1 MVCENR
7 QHALQFWDWG
17 SEIRGSVLQFWGWGS
32 EIRGLALY
40 LSGSS
45 WFTDWHLQTGEA
57 PFVRILPSF
66 MSTPHH
72 NIPTVLFLNAITH
85 FGVKISATEGEG
97 DK

>member
-7 QHALQFWDWG
+7 QHVLQFWDWG
-17 SEIRGSVLQFWGWGS
+17 SEIRGS
-32 EIRGLALY
+32 ALY

-45 WFTDWHLQTGEA
+45 WFTDWHLRTGEA
-57 PFVRILPSF
+57 PFVRILLPSF
-66 MSTPHH
+66 MNPPPQH

-97 DK
+97 DKRVYYKNESQT